1 MSRFYRYL
9 VIGHQLVIID
19 HQLVTIDNVCVLV
32 HVKPVTWILQIT
44 APKVRKWVYDPDH
57 PVARGYI

>member
-19 HQLVTIDNVCVLV
+19 HQLVTIDNVCVCACEPCNLDDPAN
-32 HVKPVTWILQIT
+32 HCLQ
-44 APKVRKWVYDPDH
+44 VSNWVYDPDH
-57 PVARGYI
+57 PVARG